1 MCKTRH
7 VAVMLTSILFHQWTK
22 WSCCVPNT
30 PIVPSTSTYDIPNA
44 STPLGAPARPPS
56 GISLSLI
63 FTMLSLPSGKFFSN
77 MAAWASMLGHSWL
90 WIHCGKE
97 CQMRATKPPPH
108 RAFSHCCCG
117 WSNLLPRARR
127 AHSSSLWMRVGSCGS
142 DADKS
147 SPGST
152 HTRGDDCF

>member
-77 MAAWASMLGHSWL
+77 MAAWASMLGPSWL

-97 CQMRATKPPPH
+97 CQILCGQRSPRHIVPLVIVAVVGATFCRELAELIHPP
-108 RAFSHCCCG
+108 CG
-117 WSNLLPRARR
+117 CVLAHVAVMLTNLLLDP
-127 AHSSSLWMRVGSCGS
+127 HQ
-142 DADKS
+142 
-147 SPGST
+147 
-152 HTRGDDCF
+152 RG